1 MARWQQQGQLHSFSS
16 SSQVEKK
23 REREREYLLHI
34 VKDKILRLTPIEP
47 DWLS

>member
-1 MARWQQQGQLHSFSS
+1 MAAAGTASQFLQFKSS
-16 SSQVEKK
+16 RKKK
-23 REREREYLLHI
+23 REREREHLLHI